1 MKTTALL
8 LAATLLCQISRA
20 EITTPDAQLGAGPVV
35 ENLRCEYLKDPLGI
49 DVVRPHLSWVMG
61 PEAGVRGQRQT
72 AYQILVATTPK
83 ILAKDQ
89 GDLWDSGKV
98 ESDRSTHVA
107 YEGKP
112 LESRA
117 RCYWKVRVWDQGGEA
132 SGWSQPALW
141 TMGLLKPDDWTAKW
155 IGWDKS
161 EQEPTPGLSE
171 GNWIWDPRDPTA
183 IGKRFFRKHFDLPE
197 DRKIKSGIL
206 LSAADNR
213 ASISINGQ
221 EVVKRASHDEF
232 TETDVTQSL
241 RSGRN
246 LLTVVAEN
254 VGQEPS
260 PAAIFVVLR
269 VEFVE
274 GDPLIVATDTSWRSS
289 VEAAKGW
296 EKQEFDDSAWVS
308 AINLGSLGAA
318 PWTSLTG
325 LDDRRLPARYL
336 RREFTPE
343 KKIARATIY
352 ACGLGFFELYLNG
365 RKVSDHV
372 MSTALSD
379 YSKAAYYSTFDV
391 TGELKDGNNAIG
403 VILGNGR
410 FFAPRL
416 HKPAPTK
423 NYGYPKLRLQLEVVY
438 EDGTRDQIVSDENW
452 TLTTDG
458 PIRAN
463 NEYDGEEYDARM
475 EMPGWST
482 AGFDDNAWNKAQ
494 MVEAPGGE
502 LQAQM
507 IEPMRVTEIL
517 KPTGITQPK
526 PGVFVVDMGQNFYG
540 ALRFKGQAPRDTAM
554 SMISAYSVLPDG
566 MLKTADNRHAKAT
579 DLYIFKGE
587 GEEVWSP
594 IFKGQGFR
602 QVQVTGYPGQLT
614 ADQFEGLVIHTDTEP
629 AGQFECSNDLVNR
642 IHQAMRW
649 GFRMF
654 LRSAPLDPDRDER
667 QPWLGDPAKGAE
679 SEAFNFNVAA
689 FYTKFMDDIQR
700 SQRPDGTIPDMS
712 MNWNWGAQ
720 VEWPSV
726 YPIISDWFYDFYG
739 DDHLAADHY
748 ESLKRWVLAMQKNRQ
763 LPDGT
768 IKAGAYGDWC
778 DAYSMD
784 NRAPDTGGSNRGLI
798 ASAYHYHNCR
808 IMARIAQRIEKHED
822 AKMFNSM
829 ADELLLAF
837 NKVFLDPATGIY
849 AGDTQCGYVLPLA
862 FGMVPA
868 DSRDKVTENLAN
880 DILVKHDGHLT
891 VGLIGMQWLMQT
903 LTDIGRPDVAWKL
916 ATQTTR
922 PSWGYMIGKGATT
935 IWERWDSDTRGPGM
949 NSEALLILAGNLDAW
964 FYQTLAG
971 IRPDPSAPG
980 FKSFVIQPYTETLEW
995 VNCHHDSPYG
1005 RIVSNWKRDGKKL
1018 TMEVTIPANT
1028 TATVFVPAK
1037 DASSVT
1043 ESGQPAAEAKGV
1055 KFLRMENDRAVFE
1068 VASGSYDFH
1077 SQL

>member
-1 MKTTALL
+1 MNLRKFILLALL
-8 LAATLLCQISRA
+8 SAP
-20 EITTPDAQLGAGPVV
+20 ITSLDGAVV

-49 DVVRPHLSWVMG
+49 DVVRPRLSWVMEG
-61 PEAGVRGQRQT
+61 RGQKTEVRGQRQN
-72 AYQILVATTPK
+72 AYQILVASSQE
-83 ILAKDQ
+83 ILAQDQ

-98 ESDRSTHVA
+98 ENDRSIHVA

-112 LESRA
+112 LESRT
-117 RCYWKVRVWDQGGEA
+117 RCYWKVRVWDEDGEA
-132 SGWSQPALW
+132 SDWSQPALW
-141 TMGLLKPDDWTAKW
+141 TMGLLKPEEWTAKW

-161 EQEPTPGLSE
+161 ERDLAPGLSE
-171 GNWIWDPRDPTA
+171 GKWIWDPRDPKA
-183 IGKRFFRKHFDLPE
+183 VGKRFFRNYFDLPE
-197 DRKIKSGIL
+197 DRRIKSAIL
-206 LSAADNR
+206 LSAADNQ
-213 ASISINGQ
+213 AAISINGD
-221 EVVKRASHDEF
+221 VAAKTSSYTEF
-232 TETDVTQSL
+232 TESNVTQSL
-241 RSGRN
+241 RPGRN
-246 LLTVVAEN
+246 LLAVAAEN
-254 VGQEPS
+254 VGNAPN
-260 PAAIFVVLR
+260 PAGIFVVLR
-269 VEFVE
+269 VEFAE

-289 VEAAKGW
+289 VEPAEGW
-296 EKQEFDDSAWVS
+296 DKQAFDDSGWTSVT
-308 AINLGSLGAA
+308 NLGSIGAA
-318 PWTSLTG
+318 PWTSLGYT
-325 LDDRRLPARYL
+325 DDRRLAARYL

-343 KKIARATIY
+343 KKIARATAY
-352 ACGLGFFELYLNG
+352 VCGLGFFELYLNG
-365 RKVSDHV
+365 SKVSDHA
-372 MSTALSD
+372 MSPALSD

-391 TGELKDGNNAIG
+391 TAELKAGKNAIG
-403 VILGNGR
+403 VVLGNGR

-416 HKPAPTK
+416 HKPARTK
-423 NYGYPKLRLQLEVVY
+423 DYGYPKLRLQLEVVY
-438 EDGTRDQIVSDENW
+438 EDGTRDQVVSDENW

-475 EMPGWST
+475 EMPGWNTTS
-482 AGFDDNAWNKAQ
+482 FDDSAWNKAQ
-494 MVEAPGGE
+494 LVEAPGGE

-507 IEPMRVTEIL
+507 IEPMRVTEVL
-517 KPTGITQPK
+517 KPVGITQPK

-540 ALRFKGQAPRDTAM
+540 TVRFKGKAPRNTEM
-554 SMISAYSVLPDG
+554 KMISAYSLLPDG
-566 MLKTADNRHAKAT
+566 MLKKADNRHAKAT

-602 QVQVTGYPGQLT
+602 RVQITGHPGPLT

-642 IHQAMRW
+642 IHHAMRW

-667 QPWLGDPAKGAE
+667 QPWLGDPAKDAE
-679 SEAFNFNVAA
+679 SKAFNFNIAA

-712 MNWNWGAQ
+712 MNWNWGDQ

-726 YPIISDWFYDFYG
+726 YTIIPDWFYDFYG

-748 ESLKRWVLAMQKNRQ
+748 ESLKRWVLTMQKNRQ

-768 IKAGAYGDWC
+768 IRAGTYGDWC

-784 NRAPDTGGSNRGLI
+784 KRAPDSGGSNRELI
-798 ASAYHYHNCR
+798 STAYHYNNCR
-808 IMARIAQRIEKHED
+808 IMARAAQRMGKED
-822 AKMFNSM
+822 DVKMFSSM

-837 NKVFLDPATGIY
+837 NKVFLDTATGIY

-868 DSRDKVTENLAN
+868 ESRDKVIENLVN

-935 IWERWDSDTRGPGM
+935 IWERWDSDTRDPGM

-971 IRPDPSAPG
+971 IRPDTSAPG
-980 FKSFVIQPYTETLEW
+980 FKSIVIQPYTETLEW

-1005 RIVSNWKRDGKKL
+1005 RIVSNWKREGKKL

-1028 TATVFVPAK
+1028 TATVYVPAK
-1037 DASSVT
+1037 DAAGVT
-1043 ESGQPAAEAKGV
+1043 ESGKPAAEAKGV

-1068 VASGSYDFH
+1068 VASGSYEFQ